1 MNEKNKKT
9 LVDLMRPKTV
19 VGSALQNE
27 YGSMPY
33 YGEGEIDSLINIVNR
48 ILKNSTQQY
57 PTVGFYDMPEAGRFT
72 DDEIKSLGKK
82 DDSFYEKMIDDERQ
96 ETSTKAAIMLSL
108 LQSGA
113 YNSMLG
119 NVPDSKSIFEDFTKR
134 DIRKVFGDKS
144 SQ

>member
-1 MNEKNKKT
+1 MNDKKKT

-19 VGSALQNE
+19 VGSSLQNE

-33 YGEGEIDSLINIVNR
+33 YGEDKIDSLITMINR

-57 PTVGFYDMPEAGRFT
+57 PTVGFYSMPETGRFT
-72 DDEIKSLGKK
+72 DDEIKILGRKNN
-82 DDSFYEKMIDDERQ
+82 SFYENMLEDERQ
-96 ETSTKAAIMLSL
+96 ESSTKAAIMLNL

-119 NVPDSKSIFEDFTKR
+119 NSPNSRAIFDDFTKK
-134 DIRKVFGDKS
+134 DVRKVFGEKS